1 MHRWYAVLIT
11 IFGLY
16 ACNSPYQND
25 PSHTVFRYNEFSNIT
40 SLDPAFARDQAN
52 IWACNQ
58 LYNGLLQLDDKLHIC
73 PCIAK
78 EWQIDSSG
86 TTYLFHLRTDVFFH
100 DHPSFPGGKGRQI
113 TAHDFVF
120 SYNRILDPALA
131 SPGTWVFSKVERTE
145 NGYAFTA
152 IDDSTFQIKL
162 AESFPPFA
170 GILTMIYCSVVP
182 EEVLSN
188 PGADFRRNPVGS
200 GPFSFKTWKENV
212 KLVLVKNDRYFEFD
226 HDNRLPYLDAVAITF
241 LIDKQSAFLEFV
253 KGNLDFISGLDQSY
267 KDELLTKDGQMRVKY
282 HDRFNMLTQPYLN
295 TEYLGILVD
304 TTLDIV
310 KKSPLK
316 HKKIRQ
322 AINHGFDRKKMIRYL
337 RNNIGYPGLYGILPP
352 GLPAFDSSLIAY
364 DYNPAKARQ
373 LIREAGYGNMEK
385 IPEITLHTTAE
396 YVDLFKYIQH
406 QLEDIGLKINIEVNP
421 AATLMQMKAYSKIN
435 FFRASWIADY
445 PDEENY
451 LSLFTSKNLAPDGP
465 NYSRFQNEIYDSL
478 YEKSQRTIMEEERI
492 NIYRQMNQAVID
504 ESPVVILYYDQV
516 LRFTQ
521 KNIQDLGTN
530 PLNLLS
536 LKRVKKTAGN
546 NEDN

>member
-1 MHRWYAVLIT
+1 MHRWYT
-11 IFGLY
+11 IILLVFVF
-16 ACNSPYQND
+16 NSCHSPFDDD
-25 PSHTVFRYNEFSNIT
+25 PSLTVFRYNEFSNIT
-40 SLDPAFARDQAN
+40 SLDPAFAKDQAN

-58 LYNGLLQLDDKLHIC
+58 LYNSLLQLDDQLHIC
-73 PCIAK
+73 PGIA
-78 EWQIDSSG
+78 ESWQVDSSG
-86 TTYLFHLRTDVFFH
+86 TTYLFHLRSDVFFH
-100 DHPSFPGGKGRQI
+100 DHPSFEHGKGRKV

-120 SYNRILDPALA
+120 SFNRILDPALA
-131 SPGTWVFSKVERTE
+131 SPGAWVFSKVARLD
-145 NGYAFTA
+145 NGFDFKAL
-152 IDDSTFQIKL
+152 DDSTFRIRL
-162 AESFPPFA
+162 VEPFPPFA

-182 EEVLSN
+182 EEVII
-188 PGADFRRNPVGS
+188 GAGENFRRAPSGT
-200 GPFSFKTWKENV
+200 GPFKLGTWKENV
-212 KLVLVKNDRYFEFD
+212 KLVLVKNDRYFESD
-226 HDNRLPYLDAVAITF
+226 RDKRLPFLDAVSVTF

-267 KDELLTKDGQMRVKY
+267 KDELLTKDGQLKAKY
-282 HDRFNMLTQPYLN
+282 LNKFNLLTQPFLN

-304 TTLDIV
+304 TTLEIV
-310 KKSPLK
+310 KNSPLK
-316 HKKIRQ
+316 HKKVRQ
-322 AINHGFDRKKMIRYL
+322 AINHGFDREKMIRYL

-352 GLPAFDSSLIAY
+352 GLPAFDTSLTAY

-373 LIREAGYGNMEK
+373 LIREAGYENPED

-396 YVDLFKYIQH
+396 YVDLFKYLQH
-406 QLEDIGLKINIEVNP
+406 QLEETGLRIKIEVNP

-451 LSLFTSKNLAPDGP
+451 LSLFTGKNFAPGGP
-465 NYSRFQNEIYDSL
+465 NYSRFYSETYDSL
-478 YEKSQRTIMEEERI
+478 YEKSQVTTSDADRNE
-492 NIYRQMNQAVID
+492 IYRQMNQVMMN

-536 LKRVKKTAGN
+536 LKRVKKTKP
-546 NEDN
+546 